1 MPLTGIEPAHAVSRN
16 HRSYTHSQPPDRLN
30 LAPTKWDFVS
40 HNVIDFVVVIVAF
53 LRRIVVRPGQ
63 GRPLPGSISVD

>member
-1 MPLTGIEPAHAVSRN
+1 MPLTGIEPAHGVSRD

-40 HNVIDFVVVIVAF
+40 HNVIDLVVVIVPF
-53 LRRIVVRPGQ
+53 LRRIVVLAGQ
-63 GRPLPGSISVD
+63 GRALPSIFVD